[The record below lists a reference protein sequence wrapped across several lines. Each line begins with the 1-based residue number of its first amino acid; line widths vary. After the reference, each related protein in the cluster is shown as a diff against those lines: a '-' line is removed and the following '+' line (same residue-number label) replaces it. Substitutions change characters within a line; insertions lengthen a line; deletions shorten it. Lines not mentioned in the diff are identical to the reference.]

1 MGGGSG
7 GGYSS
12 SPSDL
17 ASNIDKLASKF
28 QLNGA
33 GKFGKPGRGNV
44 QIIESKDPLGTGSLF
59 FQKLGDGGKVSDLAN
74 GKGKISTFKDKS
86 TVVFRPVSSSDGSPA
101 ISIMLKGPSGLD
113 YKIHFVQ
120 EKKGVK

>member
-12 SPSDL
+12 PAGDL
-17 ASNIDKLASKF
+17 ASNIKKLASKF
-28 QLNGA
+28 QLSGV
-33 GKFGKPGRGNV
+33 GKFGKPGRGKV
-44 QIIESKDPLGTGSLF
+44 QIVESKDPLATGSHF
-59 FQKLGDGGKVSDLAN
+59 FEKLGVGGTVKDLAN

-86 TVVFRPVSSSDGSPA
+86 TVVFRPVSSSDGIPA
-101 ISIMLKGPSGLD
+101 ISILLKGPSGLD

-120 EKKGVK
+120 EKGVK